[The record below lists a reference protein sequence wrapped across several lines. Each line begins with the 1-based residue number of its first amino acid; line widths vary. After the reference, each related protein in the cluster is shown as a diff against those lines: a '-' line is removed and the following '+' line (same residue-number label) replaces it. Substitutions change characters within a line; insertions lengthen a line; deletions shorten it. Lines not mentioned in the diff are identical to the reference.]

1 MKNLLAENMRRFK
14 TKNLNEAVELFSGDI
29 TTDTQSPEFQSLIV
43 TLDGKKQQ
51 LIYNDKQ
58 KTAEETAAI
67 AKQEQASLPNRK
79 QLNDLMNLVRPGTG
93 DINIWVDQGVGEQIR
108 YILYNLNDGTDVIN
122 VYNNN
127 DTIVSKNDQALNQTF
142 TDKQQPKAD
151 YIVLLRNKPM
161 MPTVTVTPK

>member
-14 TKNLNEAVELFSGDI
+14 TKNLNEAVALFSGDI

-79 QLNDLMNLVRPGTG
+79 QLNDLMNLVRPSTG

-108 YILYNLNDGTDVIN
+108 YILFNLNDGSDVMTS
-122 VYNNN
+122 VNN

>member
-14 TKNLNEAVELFSGDI
+14 TKNLNEAVALFSEDI

-108 YILYNLNDGTDVIN
+108 YILFNLNDGSDVMTS
-122 VYNNN
+122 VNN

-142 TDKQQPKAD
+142 TAEQQPKAD
-151 YIVLLRNKPM
+151 YIILLRNKPM

>member
-14 TKNLNEAVELFSGDI
+14 TKNLNEAVALFSGDI

-79 QLNDLMNLVRPGTG
+79 QLTDLMNLVRPSTG

-108 YILYNLNDGTDVIN
+108 YILFNLNDGSDVITS
-122 VYNNN
+122 VNN

-161 MPTVTVTPK
+161 MPAVTVTPK

>member
-14 TKNLNEAVELFSGDI
+14 TKNLNEAVALFSGDI

-108 YILYNLNDGTDVIN
+108 YILFNLNDGSDVMTS
-122 VYNNN
+122 VNN

-161 MPTVTVTPK
+161 MPAVTVTPK

>member
-79 QLNDLMNLVRPGTG
+79 QLTDLMNLVRPSTG

-108 YILYNLNDGTDVIN
+108 YILFNLNDGSDVITS
-122 VYNNN
+122 VNN

-151 YIVLLRNKPM
+151 YIVLLRNKPL
-161 MPTVTVTPK
+161 MPAVTVTPK